1 MQTSTEEL
9 EPLPDFLE
17 GDLDIVTIG
26 VNPSIASSRARFYY
40 AHPRNRF
47 WPALNASRLVPVELA
62 PGVEALERLS
72 REFGIGFT
80 DIVKCPTPMEKDL
93 GAADLRKG
101 AEILHEKLL
110 RVKPQILW
118 FNGKTPHDR
127 LMRLLKRDK
136 AAGWGEQPHDWEGMR
151 LFVAPNP
158 SPANAAFSLD
168 DLVAWY
174 NQLAE
179 LRERLK
185 AKASSP
191 ACRSEA

>member
-1 MQTSTEEL
+1 MSEVL
-9 EPLPDFLE
+9 KPLPDFLD

-26 VNPSIASSRARFYY
+26 VNPSIASSRSGFYY

-47 WPALNASRLVPVELA
+47 WPALNASRLVPVELD
-62 PGVEALERLS
+62 PGPAALARLS

-80 DIVKCPTPMEKDL
+80 DIVKRPTPMEKDL
-93 GAADLRKG
+93 STADLQAG
-101 AEILHEKLL
+101 AEVLHEKLL
-110 RVKPQILW
+110 RVKPRILW

-136 AAGWGEQPHDWEGMR
+136 AAGWGEQPQDWEGMR

-168 DLVAWY
+168 DLVGWY
-174 NQLAE
+174 DRLAE
-179 LRERLK
+179 LRERIRNQGVG
-185 AKASSP
+185 S
-191 ACRSEA
+191 